1 MRVFIVHAHA
11 EPQSFNGAL
20 TGAARESLEAAGHDV
35 EVSDLYAMRFDPVSD
50 RRNFTTVKDA
60 GYLKQQLEE
69 MHATERGGF
78 SPDIAAEM
86 DKLFRCDALVLQFPL
101 WWFGMPAIMKGWVDR
116 VFAMGRVYGGG
127 RWYTNGVFK
136 GKRAICS
143 VTIGGPESM
152 YQPDGLNGDLRQIL
166 FPIHH
171 GMLFFTGFTVLEPFL
186 THQPARI
193 SAEDRAARLEAW
205 RNHVLALDRHEPIQY
220 PPLDAYGPDFR
231 LKRGD

>member
-20 TGAARESLEAAGHDV
+20 TRAARESLEAAGHEV
-35 EVSDLYAMRFDPVSD
+35 EVSDLYAMNFDPVSD
-50 RRNFTTVKDA
+50 RRNFTTVKDP
-60 GYLKQQLEE
+60 GYFKQQLEE
-69 MHATERGGF
+69 MHIE
-78 SPDIAAEM
+78 AEM
-86 DKLFRCDALVLQFPL
+86 EKLFRCDALVLQFPL
-101 WWFGMPAIMKGWVDR
+101 WWFGMPAILKGWVDR

-152 YQPDGLNGDLRQIL
+152 YQPDGLNGDIHQIL
-166 FPIHH
+166 FSIHH
-171 GMLFFTGFTVLEPFL
+171 GMLYFAGFTVLPPFL

-193 SAEDRAARLEAW
+193 TAEERAARLDAW
-205 RNHVLALDRHEPIQY
+205 RFHVTALDRHEPLSY